1 MMLPISLTQ
10 RFPLDPHFDP
20 YGKRADG
27 THGAKSFRSLPFWGK
42 NAHKALQIKGWEDFY
57 HLVRMRSAV
66 RIRPA
71 APRSPVFS
79 RKQDFFFAYFSS
91 MGEGMKRGGRISLP
105 LRKIRLAYR
114 TNNACYTVIIFS
126 HSIYSSANSDST
138 REGLQ
143 IYPISICP
151 RSVMGTLTKERRRS
165 SCVR

>member
-1 MMLPISLTQ
+1 MPVALT
-10 RFPLDPHFDP
+10 HTVTHT
-20 YGKRADG
+20 GKRADG
-27 THGAKSFRSLPFWGK
+27 THGAKSFRPHPFCGK
-42 NAHKALQIKGWEDFY
+42 NARKPLCRNGWRAFY

-79 RKQDFFFAYFSS
+79 RKQDFFFAYFRS
-91 MGEGMKRGGRISLP
+91 MGEGLKQSGRMLLP
-105 LRKIRLAYR
+105 LREIRLAYR
-114 TNNACYTVIIFS
+114 ANSACHTVIIFS

>member
-1 MMLPISLTQ
+1 MLFAALT
-10 RFPLDPHFDP
+10 HTVTHT
-20 YGKRADG
+20 GKRADG
-27 THGAKSFRSLPFWGK
+27 THGAKSFRPHPFWGK
-42 NAHKALQIKGWEDFY
+42 NARKPLCRNGWEDFY

-79 RKQDFFFAYFSS
+79 RKQDFFFAYFRS
-91 MGEGMKRGGRISLP
+91 MGEGLKQSGRMLLP
-105 LRKIRLAYR
+105 LREIRLAYR
-114 TNNACYTVIIFS
+114 ANSACHTVIIFS

>member
-1 MMLPISLTQ
+1 MLPT
-10 RFPLDPHFDP
+10 HTVTHT
-20 YGKRADG
+20 GKRADG
-27 THGAKSFRSLPFWGK
+27 THGAKSFRPHPFCGK
-42 NAHKALQIKGWEDFY
+42 NARKPLCRNGWRAFY

-79 RKQDFFFAYFSS
+79 RKQDFFFAYFRS
-91 MGEGMKRGGRISLP
+91 MGEGLKQSGRMLLP
-105 LRKIRLAYR
+105 LREIRLAYR
-114 TNNACYTVIIFS
+114 ANSACHTVIIFS

>member
-1 MMLPISLTQ
+1 MLIAVLT
-10 RFPLDPHFDP
+10 HTVTHT
-20 YGKRADG
+20 GKRADG
-27 THGAKSFRSLPFWGK
+27 THGAKSFRPLPFWGK
-42 NAHKALQIKGWEDFY
+42 NARKPLCRNGWRAFY

-71 APRSPVFS
+71 APKDPVFS
-79 RKQDFFFAYFSS
+79 RKQDFFFAYFCS

-105 LRKIRLAYR
+105 LRKIRFAYR
-114 TNNACYTVIIFS
+114 ANSACHTVIIFS

>member
-1 MMLPISLTQ
+1 MLFAVLTHT
-10 RFPLDPHFDP
+10 LTHT
-20 YGKRADG
+20 GKRTGG
-27 THGAKSFRSLPFWGK
+27 THGTKSFRPHPFCGK

-71 APRSPVFS
+71 TPRSPVFE

-91 MGEGMKRGGRISLP
+91 MCEGMKRGGRISLP
-105 LRKIRLAYR
+105 LRKIRFAYR
-114 TNNACYTVIIFS
+114 ANNACHTVIIFS

-151 RSVMGTLTKERRRS
+151 KSVMGTLTRERRRS

>member
-1 MMLPISLTQ
+1 MLPAVLTHTVIHT
-10 RFPLDPHFDP
+10 R
-20 YGKRADG
+20 KRTGG
-27 THGAKSFRSLPFWGK
+27 THGTKSFRPHIFCGK

-66 RIRPA
+66 QIRPA
-71 APRSPVFS
+71 APKDPVFY
-79 RKQDFFFAYFSS
+79 RKQDLFLCLFSS
-91 MGEGMKRGGRISLP
+91 MCEGMKQGGRLSSP
-105 LRKIRLAYR
+105 LREIRFAYR
-114 TNNACYTVIIFS
+114 ANSTCYTVIIFS

-138 REGLQ
+138 RERLQ

>member
-1 MMLPISLTQ
+1 MPVALT
-10 RFPLDPHFDP
+10 HTVTHT
-20 YGKRADG
+20 GKRADG
-27 THGAKSFRSLPFWGK
+27 THGAKSFRPLPFWGK
-42 NAHKALQIKGWEDFY
+42 NARKPLCRNGWRAFY

-79 RKQDFFFAYFSS
+79 RKQDFFFAYFRS
-91 MGEGMKRGGRISLP
+91 MGEGLKQSGRMLLP
-105 LRKIRLAYR
+105 LREIRLAYR
-114 TNNACYTVIIFS
+114 ANSACHTVIIFS

>member
-1 MMLPISLTQ
+1 MNFNYIFYTRDNFTKRIGIST
-10 RFPLDPHFDP
+10 
-20 YGKRADG
+20 KIS
-27 THGAKSFRSLPFWGK
+27 SFIYIYRTFIK
-42 NAHKALQIKGWEDFY
+42 NL
-57 HLVRMRSAV
+57 LVRMRSAV

-79 RKQDFFFAYFSS
+79 RKQDFFFAYFRS
-91 MGEGMKRGGRISLP
+91 MGEGLKQSGRMLLP
-105 LRKIRLAYR
+105 LREIRLAYR
-114 TNNACYTVIIFS
+114 ANSACHTVIIFS

>member
-1 MMLPISLTQ
+1 MPVALTHT
-10 RFPLDPHFDP
+10 LTHT
-20 YGKRADG
+20 GKRTGG
-27 THGAKSFRSLPFWGK
+27 THGTKSFRPHPFCGK

-79 RKQDFFFAYFSS
+79 RKQDFFFAYFRS
-91 MGEGMKRGGRISLP
+91 MGEGLKQSGRVLLP
-105 LRKIRLAYR
+105 LREIRLAYR
-114 TNNACYTVIIFS
+114 ANSACHTVIIFS

-151 RSVMGTLTKERRRS
+151 KSVMGTLTKARRRS

>member
-1 MMLPISLTQ
+1 MLFAALTHT
-10 RFPLDPHFDP
+10 LTHT
-20 YGKRADG
+20 GKRTGGAHG
-27 THGAKSFRSLPFWGK
+27 TKSFRPHPFCGK
-42 NAHKALQIKGWEDFY
+42 NAHKALQIKGWENFY

-71 APRSPVFS
+71 APKTPVFY
-79 RKQDFFFAYFSS
+79 RKQEFFFAYLSS
-91 MGEGMKRGGRISLP
+91 MCEGMGQGDRISSP
-105 LRKIRLAYR
+105 LREIRFVHR
-114 TNNACYTVIIFS
+114 MNSACYTVIIFS

>member
-1 MMLPISLTQ
+1 MLIAVLT
-10 RFPLDPHFDP
+10 HTVTHT
-20 YGKRADG
+20 GKRTGG
-27 THGAKSFRSLPFWGK
+27 THGAKSFRPHPFCGK
-42 NAHKALQIKGWEDFY
+42 NAHKALQIKGWRAFY

-71 APRSPVFS
+71 APKDPVFY
-79 RKQDFFFAYFSS
+79 RKQDFFFAYFCS
-91 MGEGMKRGGRISLP
+91 MGEGLKQSSRMLLP
-105 LRKIRLAYR
+105 LREIRLAYR
-114 TNNACYTVIIFS
+114 ANSACYTVIIFS

>member
-1 MMLPISLTQ
+1 MPVALT
-10 RFPLDPHFDP
+10 HTVTHT
-20 YGKRADG
+20 GKRADG
-27 THGAKSFRSLPFWGK
+27 THGAKSFRPHPFCGK

-79 RKQDFFFAYFSS
+79 RKQDFFFAYFRS
-91 MGEGMKRGGRISLP
+91 MGEGLKQSGRMLLP
-105 LRKIRLAYR
+105 LREIRLAYR
-114 TNNACYTVIIFS
+114 ANSACHTVIIFS

>member
-1 MMLPISLTQ
+1 MLFAALTHTVTHTG
-10 RFPLDPHFDP
+10 R
-20 YGKRADG
+20 RADG

-42 NAHKALQIKGWEDFY
+42 NARKPLCRNGWRAFY

-79 RKQDFFFAYFSS
+79 RKQDFFFAYFCS
-91 MGEGMKRGGRISLP
+91 MGEGLKQSGRMLLP
-105 LRKIRLAYR
+105 LREIRLAYGA
-114 TNNACYTVIIFS
+114 NSACYTVIIFS

-151 RSVMGTLTKERRRS
+151 KSVMGTLTKERRRS

>member
-1 MMLPISLTQ
+1 MDK
-10 RFPLDPHFDP
+10 RVLDSTAFRTKEGTKGLESSKPH
-20 YGKRADG
+20 
-27 THGAKSFRSLPFWGK
+27 LL
-42 NAHKALQIKGWEDFY
+42 NQ
-57 HLVRMRSAV
+57 LVRMRSAV

-79 RKQDFFFAYFSS
+79 RKQDFFFAYFRS
-91 MGEGMKRGGRISLP
+91 MGEGLKQSGRMLLP
-105 LRKIRLAYR
+105 LREIRLAYR
-114 TNNACYTVIIFS
+114 ANSACHTVIIFS